1 MLKIGP
7 TELVGMFLGVFI
19 WLVSILVPIAAGVW
33 AIITLHRIR
42 SGQTSIQSRLEEIE
56 SAVRENLA
64 QL

>member
-7 TELVGMFLGVFI
+7 TELAGMFLGVFI

-42 SGQTSIQSRLEEIE
+42 SGQTSIQSRLKEIE